1 MNPSRPI
8 HRDRPSHVITHKGL
22 SHLGGGHTRNNL
34 NGAYRRASGLRY
46 STGVNNRLYGFRNR
60 YFSTHQNYLQRRF
73 GVCGGFYRNDV
84 YRYHYSR
91 WFNHGFCGGYYYPVY
106 PWYNI
111 HNYFVYPMIN
121 WLYVQTV
128 DTEYYQ
134 TWYGTDYNVCP
145 VTAFPYATAFF
156 PTQQMRDLGMEMSG
170 LNATLQCG
178 FRSAMVIMTK
188 SLVQLVANQIAASF
202 VLADSDIVVNHYEN
216 LGNTGVVL
224 EGFINH
230 DDINLPF
237 KAVLDLVTPSNTSVF
252 IPTSDEPIQTDIDQ
266 LDRLNNQ
273 VKNLGGDPSQVND
286 EPENLVTP
294 PPAF

>member
-1 MNPSRPI
+1 
-8 HRDRPSHVITHKGL
+8 
-22 SHLGGGHTRNNL
+22 
-34 NGAYRRASGLRY
+34 
-46 STGVNNRLYGFRNR
+46 
-60 YFSTHQNYLQRRF
+60 
-73 GVCGGFYRNDV
+73 
-84 YRYHYSR
+84 
-91 WFNHGFCGGYYYPVY
+91 
-106 PWYNI
+106 
-111 HNYFVYPMIN
+111 
-121 WLYVQTV
+121 
-128 DTEYYQ
+128 
-134 TWYGTDYNVCP
+134 
-145 VTAFPYATAFF
+145 
-156 PTQQMRDLGMEMSG
+156 
-170 LNATLQCG
+170 
-178 FRSAMVIMTK
+178 
-188 SLVQLVANQIAASF
+188 
-202 VLADSDIVVNHYEN
+202 VNHYEN